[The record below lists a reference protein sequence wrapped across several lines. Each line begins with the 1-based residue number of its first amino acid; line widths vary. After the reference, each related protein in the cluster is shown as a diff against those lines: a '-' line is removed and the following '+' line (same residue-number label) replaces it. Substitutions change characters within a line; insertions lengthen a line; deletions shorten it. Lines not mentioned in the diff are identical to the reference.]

1 MRLRAI
7 AWMTALLLVCTIIPI
22 SADAVSDSAAL
33 PMSVSIFDSQG
44 THING
49 NLLDESNIHVST
61 DTNAFSS
68 ETVYTIDACTPLISD
83 TRYLVIDPGEA
94 GSCVLTIA
102 AVREIGFIT
111 DSGITFAFY
120 EDTTYSQQS
129 YVGEVT
135 LKDDAN
141 RGVELNR
148 LLTAGRPYY
157 MRAWTSE
164 DYSVSQI
171 APTSHFEIDLVFTAT
186 TGIGVNA
193 VFYHMNDGSGNDVI
207 SSRLVTNGSTYGD
220 PPQASRE
227 GYSLMGWFTD
237 PALGVA
243 VKPDDKVDLT
253 NELHLYAHW
262 IKQGSEEIHVDEN
275 GNDVWIWIDVTDD
288 SVHVRIDGK
297 SKTTRVE
304 TTYNDY
310 VKDGKVIVDTH
321 NSASDF
327 SVQDAYDAKEQYSVV
342 KKTLTERGVMVE
354 NFIIIGY
361 GDSVSC
367 QEGSLGIL
375 LETDCDDIRV
385 VGNDLTI
392 SMDREVIRSLKDLKG
407 ETVIQAVAM
416 SDESLTKEQKD
427 RIGPNQAY
435 GIKILNNGVEITEFP
450 GTITVWFPYEIPEGA
465 KNPRVYCIMSDGSVD
480 EMPTEYKDGYIYFK
494 TQHLSVYYVAYDTDD
509 GSGFNWIIPVIIG
522 SVLVVA
528 VGAGVFVI
536 RKKRMKGGSK
546 E

>member
-1 MRLRAI
+1 MLI
-7 AWMTALLLVCTIIPI
+7 CLVIPL
-22 SADAVSDSAAL
+22 SADAGSGTVEPPMTVSL
-33 PMSVSIFDSQG
+33 FDSQG
-44 THING
+44 SAVSG
-49 NLLDESNIHVST
+49 NLLDESDIHVST
-61 DTNAFSS
+61 STDANTGH
-68 ETVYTIDACTPLISD
+68 TVYSIDGRTPLMSEA
-83 TRYLVIDPGEA
+83 RYLVIGPVEA
-94 GSCVLTIA
+94 GDCVLKITA
-102 AVREIGFIT
+102 ERKTGFIT
-111 DSGITFAFY
+111 ESGITFAFY
-120 EDTTYSQQS
+120 EDDNYSVQP
-129 YVGEVT
+129 YCEVSFSGSLAEEKT
-135 LKDDAN
+135 LD
-141 RGVELNR
+141 R
-148 LLTAGRPYY
+148 LLTAGKRYY
-157 MRAWTSE
+157 LRAWTSE
-164 DYSVSQI
+164 TIETDDSLS
-171 APTSHFEIDLVFTAT
+171 SHYEIDLTFTAT
-186 TGIGVNA
+186 TGDGVNA
-193 VFYHMNDGSGNDVI
+193 VFYHKNDGSVDDTI
-207 SSRLVTNGSTYGD
+207 SSKLVVNGQKYGQFPD
-220 PPQASRE
+220 VSLS

-237 PALGVA
+237 PVLGDPVHT
-243 VKPDDKVDLT
+243 DDIVGLT
-253 NELHLYAHW
+253 QEQHLYAHW

-304 TTYNDY
+304 TTYDDY
-310 VKDGKVIVDTH
+310 VKDGKIIVDTH
-321 NSASDF
+321 NPASDF

-342 KKTLTERGVMVE
+342 KETLTERGVMVDS
-354 NFIIIGY
+354 FIIIGY

-375 LETDCDDIRV
+375 LDTDCNDIRV

-407 ETVIQAVAM
+407 ETVIQAVAI

-427 RIGPNQAY
+427 KIGPNQAY
-435 GIKILNNGVEITEFP
+435 GIKILNNGEEITEFP

-509 GSGFNWIIPVIIG
+509 GSGFNWIMPVIIG
-522 SVLVVA
+522 SVLVVVA
-528 VGAGVFVI
+528 GAGVFVI